1 MFSSTF
7 SRYQQGWCVIYNV
20 FPYQPPCSQLPM
32 VTANCDPYIPLG
44 LWLPMLPWCHH
55 HLPSLFP
62 QMPEGFNQMETQ
74 YGVTSMSSSLSRIL
88 WALKSAD
95 PEVFN
100 YVKCLYNK
108 RQILLLRLPPKAR
121 WFLSCVPWSIK
132 EWKLIENF
140 QSSVEISQ
148 TCLIATAECGGV
160 RCYFSSLLFSSLL
173 FSSLLFS
180 SLLFS
185 SLLFSSLLF
194 SSLLFSSLL
203 SSLLSSPLLS
213 SPLLSSPL
221 LSSPLLSS
229 PLLSS
234 PLLSSPLIVFIL
246 NIIIISFLCVCRIR
260 QYYKM

>member
-148 TCLIATAECGGV
+148 TWWMWGCEVPLL
-160 RCYFSSLLFSSLL
+160 FSSLLFSSLL

-203 SSLLSSPLLS
+203 FSSLLFSSLLLSSPLLS
-213 SPLLSSPL
+213 SPLLS
-221 LSSPLLSS
+221 
-229 PLLSS
+229 
-234 PLLSSPLIVFIL
+234 
-246 NIIIISFLCVCRIR
+246 
-260 QYYKM
+260 

>member
-7 SRYQQGWCVIYNV
+7 SRYQQGWCVIYNA

-44 LWLPMLPWCHH
+44 LCSRCCHGAIIIS
-55 HLPSLFP
+55 LSLFP
-62 QMPEGFNQMETQ
+62 QIPEGFNQMETQ
-74 YGVTSMSSSLSRIL
+74 YGVTSMSSSLSHIL
-88 WALKSAD
+88 WVLKSAD

-108 RQILLLRLPPKAR
+108 IQILLLRLPPKAR
-121 WFLSCVPWSIK
+121 WFLSYIPWSIK

-140 QSSVEISQ
+140 QSSVEIRQ
-148 TCLIATAECGGV
+148 TCLIARAECGGV
-160 RCYFSSLLFSSLL
+160 RRYFKWSLLFSSLLFSSLL

-203 SSLLSSPLLS
+203 FSSLLFSSLLFS
-213 SPLLSSPL
+213 SLLVSSC
-221 LSSPLLSS
+221 
-229 PLLSS
+229 
-234 PLLSSPLIVFIL
+234 LISVIKIC
-246 NIIIISFLCVCRIR
+246 N
-260 QYYKM
+260 

>member
-7 SRYQQGWCVIYNV
+7 SRYQQGWCVIYNA

-32 VTANCDPYIPLG
+32 VTANCDPCIPLG
-44 LWLPMLPWCHH
+44 LCSRCCHGAIII
-55 HLPSLFP
+55 SLSLSP

-74 YGVTSMSSSLSRIL
+74 YGVTSMSSSLSHIL
-88 WALKSAD
+88 WVLKSAD

-100 YVKCLYNK
+100 YVKCLYK
-108 RQILLLRLPPKAR
+108 KIQILLLRLPPKAR
-121 WFLSCVPWSIK
+121 WFLSYIPWSIK

-140 QSSVEISQ
+140 QSSVEIRQ

-160 RCYFSSLLFSSLL
+160 RRYFKWSSLLFSSLL

-194 SSLLFSSLL
+194 SSLFFSSRLVSSRL
-203 SSLLSSPLLS
+203 VSSLWLKSV
-213 SPLLSSPL
+213 
-221 LSSPLLSS
+221 
-229 PLLSS
+229 
-234 PLLSSPLIVFIL
+234 IK
-246 NIIIISFLCVCRIR
+246 ISL
-260 QYYKM
+260 